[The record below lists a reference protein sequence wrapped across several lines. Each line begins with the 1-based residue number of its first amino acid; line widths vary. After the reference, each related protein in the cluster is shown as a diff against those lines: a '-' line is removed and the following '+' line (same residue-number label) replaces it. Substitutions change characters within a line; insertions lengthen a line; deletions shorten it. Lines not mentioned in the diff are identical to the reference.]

1 MWRSVNNKRGGSMSL
16 ELRRGLMVAVG
27 IPKDAIIVA
36 ERSDNEAA
44 LMNVIYA
51 QGWSASPKYMRK
63 SEAEKV
69 TDIGTAFKSNTAIT
83 DFSAFEYFT
92 SVTEL
97 KQNCFQYT
105 SALRKILLPISLT
118 KIESYAFMSSGLTS
132 IYLPKYIISIGPE
145 SFRNCVSLEKVQFD
159 IECKLSYIADL
170 VFYACSKLK
179 EVILSP
185 YILTISRRTFELCSK
200 LEKINLDKVITIG
213 DMVFANNSNASLYID
228 TMTSVKSIGKSAFS
242 LCKLVHISI
251 PDTCHTIASKAFQN
265 NYATNSIRIGSAVNN
280 MSPDSFDDVGRDE
293 LESIKVSEENPTYD
307 SRNGCNAIIETG
319 TNTLIKGCKNTSI
332 PDGVEIIRAGA
343 FYYLSRSKTIFDF
356 PSTLVKFTGNPFP
369 YTNVYTLIFRSQT
382 PPTGTFSSSAIS
394 SIFVPDD
401 SIELYKSATN
411 FANYIDKIKPLS
423 EYETNL

>member
-1 MWRSVNNKRGGSMSL
+1 MSL
-16 ELRRGLMVAVG
+16 ELRRRSIESTT

-36 ERSDNEAA
+36 ERSENEAA
-44 LMNVIYA
+44 LMDVIYS

-69 TDIGTAFKSNTAIT
+69 TAIGTAFKSNTAIT

-97 KQNCFQYT
+97 KQNCFQGT
-105 SALRKILLPISLT
+105 SALRTILLPISLT
-118 KIESYAFMSSGLTS
+118 KIGGYAFTGSGLTS
-132 IYLPKYIISIGPE
+132 IYLPKYIISIGNE
-145 SFRNCVSLEKVQFD
+145 SFRDCYSLEKAEFD
-159 IECKLSYIADL
+159 IECKLSYL
-170 VFYACSKLK
+170 NTFVFYNCLKLK

-185 YILTISRRTFELCSK
+185 YILTLLNRVFERCSK
-200 LEKINLDKVITIG
+200 LEKINLEKVITIG
-213 DMVFANNSNASLYID
+213 NMTFSNNSNASLYID
-228 TMTSVKSIGKSAFS
+228 TMTSVKSIGVNAFTS
-242 LCKLVHISI
+242 CNLAHISI
-251 PDTCHTIASKAFQN
+251 PDTCHTIGSTAFN
-265 NYATNSIRIGSAVNN
+265 YNYATNSIRIGSAVNN
-280 MSPDSFDDVGRDE
+280 MSSDSFHDVGRDK

-307 SRNGCNAIIETG
+307 SRNDCNAIIETA
-319 TNTLIKGCKNTSI
+319 TNTLIKGCKNTII
-332 PDGVEIIRAGA
+332 PEGVEIILANA
-343 FYYLSRSKTIFDF
+343 FYYLSRSKMIFDF

-369 YTNVYTLIFRSQT
+369 YTVVYTLIFRSQT

-394 SIFVPDD
+394 SIYVPDD

>member
-1 MWRSVNNKRGGSMSL
+1 MSL

-97 KQNCFQYT
+97 KHDCFNNT

-118 KIESYAFMSSGLTS
+118 QIVSYAFMSSGLTS
-132 IYLPKYIISIGPE
+132 IYLPKYIRSIGNE
-145 SFRNCVSLEKVQFD
+145 SFRECYSLEKVEFD
-159 IECKLSYIADL
+159 SECKLSTISNTT
-170 VFYACSKLK
+170 FYKCTNLK

-185 YILTISRRTFELCSK
+185 SILTLSQRAFGSCSNLK
-200 LEKINLDKVITIG
+200 KINLDKVSTIG
-213 DMVFANNSNASLYID
+213 NIAFENNSKASLYID
-228 TMTSVKSIGKSAFS
+228 TMTSVESIGTSAFS
-242 LCKLVHISI
+242 SCNLAHISI
-251 PDTCHTIASKAFQN
+251 PNTCHTIGSKAFNN
-265 NYATNSIRIGSAVNN
+265 NYDTNSIHIGSAVNN
-280 MSPDSFDDVGRDE
+280 MSPDSFYDVGRDK

-343 FYYLSRSKTIFDF
+343 FYYLSFSKKKFDF

-369 YTNVYTLIFRSQT
+369 YTYVYTLIFRSQT
-382 PPTGTFSSSAIS
+382 PPTGTFSSSSIS